1 MAKRDTSWID
11 EHPVIAALAM
21 FWEGDAADRADAV
34 EIVEDWIEAH
44 PEDPLGYGTL
54 ADFYDRSGR
63 VVLARMH
70 IDRCVQLAPGKA
82 SSWYER
88 GRFLWKHGRLEEAI
102 PDFMRAAE
110 LDAGVKFYDW
120 RPQFMIAD
128 CLRRLHRPKQAL
140 EWLGRI
146 PADWV
151 WRGWDGADSMTRDG
165 MIRLIN
171 WAPFRDGKD

>member
-1 MAKRDTSWID
+1 
-11 EHPVIAALAM
+11 
-21 FWEGDAADRADAV
+21 
-34 EIVEDWIEAH
+34 
-44 PEDPLGYGTL
+44 
-54 ADFYDRSGR
+54 
-63 VVLARMH
+63 
-70 IDRCVQLAPGKA
+70 
-82 SSWYER
+82 
-88 GRFLWKHGRLEEAI
+88 
-102 PDFMRAAE
+102 MRAAE

-146 PADWV
+146 PADWA